1 MKDGIGSP
9 KSRIKW
15 ALDNQKKAVSTTNH
29 GNISDWIQIYQGC
42 KKNNLKPILGCEFY
56 FRRDSQELEP
66 LLLRDDDD
74 ATEAKKFYRK
84 QNHVTLLTKNLTGYY
99 NMIKIHNEAWMKRFY
114 YKPMVSAQSIEA
126 HHEGIICLSGCS
138 NGEIS
143 SLITKKLKFGSEEH
157 RKSIDEKIQ
166 ERAQFLQG
174 KYTEGLTK
182 ARKNKV
188 KRDDFDK
195 DFFTE
200 NETFNVTHYVVEYTA
215 AFPLATDEVE
225 RTQSMGKFYQ
235 EILELAHT
243 KITKKLDAFD
253 TKFVTDHIIFE
264 NDAYCSLLREAM
276 THEETMFLATADVQ
290 IDTCVDWWVAQFGK
304 DFYIE
309 IMAIDYEEQ
318 KRLNVELIK
327 LAHRRNL
334 PIAITTDSHYITQ
347 AEAQIQEM
355 QMLSD
360 QKVSYTDLENDSE
373 DKIWTIKSNDL
384 YYKSVEQVYQSWDSG
399 HKSEVFTEEVFW
411 DAIKTVCSIVDSVE
425 DYAIDVSSKMPKLY
439 DNGLDI
445 LKAKIEQGKIS
456 KNITIERFGEKVFQ
470 EYQDRIE
477 RELSVIVPK
486 GYVDYFLIVDDMVN
500 FAKTNFGEWTSG
512 PGRGSAAGS
521 LINYL
526 IGITNVDPM
535 RHQLLFERFLDP
547 SRVDMPDIDCLHELT
562 GIAMADG
569 SIKALKD
576 IKVDDVVLD
585 INNNPSK
592 VLDYQRRPAYV
603 METIYE
609 FIVDCNFS
617 IGSFICSDY
626 HHMMTAAGDKIHV
639 DNINVGCKLAG
650 FGDSEII
657 VKAVKLVEPDIY
669 DVWLV
674 DIQVEGTA
682 TFQIY
687 PFAVD
692 EGQTAVFNVLKEKV
706 YHD

>member
-1 MKDGIGSP
+1 
-9 KSRIKW
+9 
-15 ALDNQKKAVSTTNH
+15 
-29 GNISDWIQIYQGC
+29 
-42 KKNNLKPILGCEFY
+42 
-56 FRRDSQELEP
+56 
-66 LLLRDDDD
+66 
-74 ATEAKKFYRK
+74 
-84 QNHVTLLTKNLTGYY
+84 
-99 NMIKIHNEAWMKRFY
+99 
-114 YKPMVSAQSIEA
+114 
-126 HHEGIICLSGCS
+126 
-138 NGEIS
+138 
-143 SLITKKLKFGSEEH
+143 
-157 RKSIDEKIQ
+157 
-166 ERAQFLQG
+166 
-174 KYTEGLTK
+174 
-182 ARKNKV
+182 
-188 KRDDFDK
+188 
-195 DFFTE
+195 
-200 NETFNVTHYVVEYTA
+200 
-215 AFPLATDEVE
+215 
-225 RTQSMGKFYQ
+225 
-235 EILELAHT
+235 
-243 KITKKLDAFD
+243 
-253 TKFVTDHIIFE
+253 
-264 NDAYCSLLREAM
+264 
-276 THEETMFLATADVQ
+276 
-290 IDTCVDWWVAQFGK
+290 
-304 DFYIE
+304 
-309 IMAIDYEEQ
+309 
-318 KRLNVELIK
+318 
-327 LAHRRNL
+327 
-334 PIAITTDSHYITQ
+334 
-347 AEAQIQEM
+347 
-355 QMLSD
+355 
-360 QKVSYTDLENDSE
+360 
-373 DKIWTIKSNDL
+373 
-384 YYKSVEQVYQSWDSG
+384 VEQVYQSWDSG